1 MEILKRADVP
11 QEFTWDLTPVFAN
24 DDAWFAEY
32 EALKAYPGKIS
43 EYRGTLGKGAE
54 DCAFTNVS
62 GHAAKK
68 GSRIA

>member
-54 DCAFTNVS
+54 ELLAFLRQVS
-62 GHAAKK
+62 P
-68 GSRIA
+68 SSST

>member
-43 EYRGTLGKGAE
+43 
-54 DCAFTNVS
+54 
-62 GHAAKK
+62 
-68 GSRIA
+68 

>member
-32 EALKAYPGKIS
+32 EALTALP
-43 EYRGTLGKGAE
+43 E
-54 DCAFTNVS
+54 
-62 GHAAKK
+62 
-68 GSRIA
+68 RIAESTTCAPPTIWPTC

>member
-1 MEILKRADVP
+1 MEILKRVDVP

-43 EYRGTLGKGAE
+43 EYRNARKGRRRTA
-54 DCAFTNVS
+54 CFS
-62 GHAAKK
+62 
-68 GSRIA
+68 SF

>member
-32 EALKAYPGKIS
+32 EALKALP
-43 EYRGTLGKGAE
+43 E
-54 DCAFTNVS
+54 
-62 GHAAKK
+62 
-68 GSRIA
+68 RIAEYDKLLIRRSVWIFNGNQ